1 MQSVLRTV
9 LVVAV
14 LLAFAT
20 LAVLP
25 GYAQTSNGVIAGVI
39 LDNSGAVVLK
49 ATVEATSSDRGGA
62 PHVTETDSSG
72 SYRIE
77 SLLPGTY
84 SLVVKKAGFAEIRV
98 SGLDVKASLTT
109 TFNGTLELAGQT
121 TSILV
126 EASTGQELQTQSGDL
141 SASISSSEVHDLP
154 ILGLNPIALVLTE
167 PGVQDPGAGRGL
179 SNGVNFSL
187 NGNRPRGNNFL
198 IDGQDNNDNA
208 IAGQAFQPT
217 NLEAISE
224 GTILTNSNSAQFG
237 RGVGTDTNESY
248 KADSNNLHRL
258 EWELADKLAFTTV
271 IHG

>member
-14 LLAFAT
+14 LLAFTT

-39 LDNSGAVVLK
+39 VDNSGAVVLK
-49 ATVEATSSDRGGA
+49 ATVEATSS
-62 PHVTETDSSG
+62 
-72 SYRIE
+72 YRIE
-77 SLLPGTY
+77 SLLPGKY
-84 SLVVKKAGFAEIRV
+84 SLVVKKAGFADIRV
-98 SGLDVKASLTT
+98 SGLEVKASLTT
-109 TFNGTLELAGQT
+109 TFNGTLELAGQS

-167 PGVQDPGAGRGL
+167 PGVQDPGSGRGL
-179 SNGVNFSL
+179 SNGVNFSV

-208 IAGQAFQPT
+208 IAGQAFQPS
-217 NLEAISE
+217 NLEAIS
-224 GTILTNSNSAQFG
+224 
-237 RGVGTDTNESY
+237 
-248 KADSNNLHRL
+248 
-258 EWELADKLAFTTV
+258 
-271 IHG
+271 

>member
-14 LLAFAT
+14 LLAFTT

-39 LDNSGAVVLK
+39 VDNSGAVVLK

-77 SLLPGTY
+77 SLLPGKY
-84 SLVVKKAGFAEIRV
+84 SLVVKKAGFADIRV
-98 SGLDVKASLTT
+98 SGLEVKASLTT

-154 ILGLNPIALVLTE
+154 IFGLNPIALVLTQ
-167 PGVQDPGAGRGL
+167 PGVQDPKDRGI
-179 SNGVNFSL
+179 SNGVNFSV
-187 NGNRPRGNNFL
+187 NGTRPRSNNFL

-208 IAGQAFQPT
+208 ING
-217 NLEAISE
+217 
-224 GTILTNSNSAQFG
+224 
-237 RGVGTDTNESY
+237 
-248 KADSNNLHRL
+248 
-258 EWELADKLAFTTV
+258 
-271 IHG
+271 